1 MIMRVRRYALLLIIA
16 CAPVVQAGVNEWTI
30 DGPAGL
36 TAFAMAPG
44 PPETLYASSGDG
56 IFRSNDHGET
66 WTLTSRVFTGI
77 QPAPAFLT
85 VDAADSST
93 VYVSARESGPGTF
106 SMGVWKSPD
115 SGATWHGASQGLPF
129 PLNVQQLEA
138 VPGALYLVT
147 VGVASGIYKSVDG
160 ASTWTLVSPDRPPGQ
175 IFVDAGNPSRMYAS
189 GSGSDFEL
197 FKSNDEGR
205 TWTTSKGIG
214 APQDS
219 PLISLAIDP
228 LDFSTVHAGV
238 WTYADSSIFESTD
251 AGETWSLTSAN
262 LIPGGFGAYALGAV
276 PGNPAIL
283 YASISNPPAPPEFPS
298 PLAGGLYQSVDGGHW
313 WIRLSNEGSYDR
325 ILTDSSGHF
334 IYSPSFDGVQVFEV
348 VEGERMPVQPPKRRI
363 HRTRLVAG
371 ELP

>member
-1 MIMRVRRYALLLIIA
+1 MRVRRHALLLIIV
-16 CAPVVQAGVNEWTI
+16 CAPEVQAGVNEWTTH
-30 DGPAGL
+30 GPSGL
-36 TAFAMAPG
+36 TAFAMAQG

-56 IFRSNDHGET
+56 IFRSSDHGET

-77 QPAPAFLT
+77 QPPPTFIA
-85 VDAADSST
+85 VDATDPAK
-93 VYVSARESGPGTF
+93 VYVSAKESGTVW
-106 SMGVWKSPD
+106 MAVWKSPD
-115 SGATWHGASQGLPF
+115 GGATWHGASQGLPF

-138 VPGALYLVT
+138 VPGALYLVA
-147 VGVASGIYKSVDG
+147 VGEASGIYKSVDG
-160 ASTWTLVSPDRPPGQ
+160 ASTWTLVSPDQPPGK
-175 IFVDAGNPSRMYAS
+175 IFIDAGNPSRMYAN

-205 TWTTSKGIG
+205 TWTKSKGDG
-214 APQDS
+214 APRDN
-219 PLISLAIDP
+219 PIISLAIDP
-228 LDFSTVHAGV
+228 LDFSTIHAGFF
-238 WTYADSSIFESTD
+238 TYADSSIFESTD

-276 PGNPAIL
+276 PSNPAIL

-313 WIRLSNEGSYDR
+313 WIRLSNEGSYDQ

-334 IYSPSFDGVQVFEV
+334 VYSPSFEGVQVFEV
-348 VEGERMPVQPPKRRI
+348 VEGERMPVQRPARRR
-363 HRTRLVAG
+363 HEARLVAG